1 MTSTEHV
8 RIFDTTLRDG
18 EQAAGGA
25 LTIDEKLDLGQQ
37 LARLGVDVIEA
48 GFPHTSPG
56 DFEAVQLLAQEIQ
69 DCQIA
74 ALSGIRLAQIDTTGA
89 ALKNAVNPLL
99 HTVISTSDIH
109 LQRQLKVDRDGAIKM
124 AVAAVKRAKEYCSEV
139 EFSAMDATRSDPD
152 YVCQMFAAAI
162 EAGATVINVPDTLG
176 YCQPGEFGSL
186 VKYVNNHTPGIESV
200 IVSIHCHDDLGM
212 AVASSLSGILAGA
225 RQVECTIN
233 GVGERAGNAALEEIV
248 MALNTRRDFYNLTTR
263 IDTTQLYRTSRM
275 VSNYMAMPVQ
285 PNKAIVGANAFSH
298 ASGLHQ
304 DGMLKDRTT
313 YEIMTPQSVGVDTS
327 RIVLGKTSGRHAV
340 RARIQELGYKLS
352 DEEFKQVFAS
362 FKALADKKR
371 QIFDKD
377 LEVII
382 IDETRPAPEI
392 YALEHVQVSCGN
404 HTLPTATVRLRFPDG
419 QIVADADLGTGP
431 VDAVYRTINRI
442 VHIPN
447 DLIEFSVE
455 AVTEGIDAVGEVTI
469 RIQSDGQIFTG
480 RGANTDIIVAAAK
493 AYMNALN
500 KLVDSMNDKE
510 EIIRL

>member
-1 MTSTEHV
+1 MTPIEHV

-25 LTIDEKLDLGQQ
+25 LTIDEKLDLGLQ

-48 GFPHTSPG
+48 GFPHTSAG
-56 DFEAVQLLAQEIQ
+56 DFEAVQLLAREIQ
-69 DCQIA
+69 NCQIA

-89 ALKNAVNPLL
+89 ALKNAANPLL

-124 AVAAVKRAKEYCSEV
+124 AVAAVKRAKDYCSDV

-162 EAGATVINVPDTLG
+162 DAGATVINVPDTLG

-186 VKYVNNHTPGIESV
+186 VKYVMTHTPGIESA

-248 MALNTRRDFYNLTTR
+248 MALNTRRDFYKLTTG

-362 FKALADKKR
+362 FKTLADKKR

-404 HTLPTATVRLRFPDG
+404 HNLPTATVRLRFPDG

-469 RIQSDGQIFTG
+469 RIQTDGQIYTG

-500 KLVDSMNDKE
+500 KLVDAMHNNE
-510 EIIRL
+510 EKIRL

>member
-1 MTSTEHV
+1 MERV

-25 LTIDEKLDLGQQ
+25 LTIEEKLELGKQ

-56 DFEAVQLLAQEIQ
+56 DFAAVQLLAREIRG
-69 DCQIA
+69 CQIA
-74 ALSGIRLAQIDTTGA
+74 ALSGIRLEQIDSTGA
-89 ALKNAVNPLL
+89 ALKDAENPLL

-109 LQRQLKVDRDGAIKM
+109 LQRQLRVSREEAIEM
-124 AVAAVKRAKEYCSEV
+124 AVAAVKRAREYCSEV

-186 VKYVNNHTPGIESV
+186 VEYVMGHTPGIEEV
-200 IVSIHCHDDLGM
+200 TVSIHCHDDLGM

-248 MALNTRRDFYNLTTR
+248 MALRTRQDFYNLETG
-263 IDTTQLYRTSRM
+263 IDAAQLYRTSRM

-285 PNKAIVGANAFSH
+285 PNKAVVGANAFAH

-304 DGMLKDRTT
+304 DGMLKDRIT
-313 YEIMTPQSVGVDTS
+313 YEIMTPQSVGVDRS

-340 RARIQELGYKLS
+340 RARIQELGYRMS
-352 DEEFKQVFAS
+352 EGEFEQVFAS
-362 FKALADKKR
+362 FKDLADKKR
-371 QIFDKD
+371 EVFDED

-382 IDETRPAPEI
+382 VDETRPAPEI
-392 YALEHVQVSCGN
+392 YVLEQVQVSCGDRSV
-404 HTLPTATVRLRFPDG
+404 PTATVRLRTPDG
-419 QIVADADLGTGP
+419 QILADADLGTGP
-431 VDAVYRTINRI
+431 VDAVYRAINRI
-442 VHIPN
+442 IRVPN
-447 DLIEFSVE
+447 DLIEFAVK

-469 RIQSDGQIFTG
+469 RIQSDGQIYTG
-480 RGANTDIIVAAAK
+480 RGASTDIIVAAAK

-500 KLVDSMNDKE
+500 KLMDARQRESE
-510 EIIRL
+510 EAVRL